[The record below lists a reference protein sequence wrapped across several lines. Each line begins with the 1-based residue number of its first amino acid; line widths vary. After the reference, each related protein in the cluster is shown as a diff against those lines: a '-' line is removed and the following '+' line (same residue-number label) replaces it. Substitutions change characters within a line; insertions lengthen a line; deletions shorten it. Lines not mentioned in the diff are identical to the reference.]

1 MNVAGNGGKHESM
14 KKRSRSTSSIKRS
27 KSHGSNWDKSSVT
40 SDNEFAVDNPPVF
53 SLPLQDQSRSFDPVM
68 DVLSPIND
76 EKQDAD
82 ILNEEI
88 VYSSLIKTYK
98 PTTETYIDVACILT
112 PKQLYF
118 ASAMNYKIWAQL
130 RDRTKINEIIN
141 IEKKNMDIKIDKATA
156 LKLAS
161 NLDIICDTYNLNIIS
176 DYFKGKTKNEIKKSI
191 LLNKN
196 PIKSITDLF
205 NGINRKDAKCVKYIK
220 ISKFYSENIQKNI
233 NVNKLLPHIFN
244 GIVFSD
250 AKRLNDSLIITLPS
264 YQPSSKLTE
273 WRKRR
278 NDYLSSNHFSIL
290 KNEIKLSSY
299 RGNETEYIHSEL
311 QVVDLSRFD
320 MVGVAEVYKNA
331 YGFII
336 TGDRHELLCALDS
349 NNIRH
354 EWITHLDYAILRHR
368 KQKTFYHIKIN
379 MPHTKDKLINHVTDI
394 ENDSKNDDFTTR
406 FNFGVYL
413 NYWQHGFENSVVS
426 VYRTL
431 KDELLNNTI
440 MRLSIENYYQLYEE
454 CLQLMKEKGYNIKA
468 QNIGVNN
475 TKFNIPKG
483 TPITINHLISL
494 KLYTDF
500 GNIQNEFK
508 KHCRKHYKNESINS
522 FIKRNS
528 QIAHWC
534 RYLKESCTFY
544 GKLMS
549 KKDTFYCGLNR
560 NLLFDSLKQNFE
572 CPISTTTN
580 VTIANSFSDGGMLL
594 QMKRADSKTRFFDV
608 SWLSIHPSEQERL
621 FMGSALT

>member
-141 IEKKNMDIKIDKATA
+141 EQNKNNDLKIDKEAA
-156 LKLAS
+156 LQLTH
-161 NLDIICDTYNLNIIS
+161 NLDLIS
-176 DYFKGKTKNEIKKSI
+176 DTCNLHTITDYFEEKTKDQIKKSI
-191 LLNKN
+191 LLNTN

-205 NGINRKDAKCVKYIK
+205 KQINTKDVKCVKQVK
-220 ISKFYSENIQKNI
+220 ISRFYSENIQENI
-233 NVNKLLPHIFN
+233 KDELLRYIFN
-244 GIVFSD
+244 GIEFSD
-250 AKRLNDSLIITLPS
+250 AQRLNDSLIITLQS
-264 YQPSSKLTE
+264 YHSNTKLND
-273 WRKRR
+273 WRKRT
-278 NDYLSSNHFSIL
+278 NDYLSTSNINKLSFL
-290 KNEIKLSSY
+290 NNEIKLSSY
-299 RGNETEYIHSEL
+299 RGDKAEYVHSEL
-311 QVVDLSRFD
+311 RVVDLSIFD

-336 TGDRHELLCALDS
+336 TGGKHELLCALNS

-354 EWITHLDYAILRHR
+354 EWITHLDYAVLRH
-368 KQKTFYHIKIN
+368 KKHATFYHLDLGNIPQI
-379 MPHTKDKLINHVTDI
+379 PDKLVNSVTNT
-394 ENDSKNDDFTTR
+394 ENDSKTDELITR
-406 FNFGVYL
+406 FSFGVYL
-413 NYWQHGFENSVVS
+413 NYWEDGFENSVLPI
-426 VYRTL
+426 YQTL

-440 MRLSIENYYQLYEE
+440 ERLSVDNYYQLYEE
-454 CLQLMKEKGYNIKA
+454 CLQLMKEKGHNIKA
-468 QNIGVNN
+468 HNIGINN
-475 TKFNIPKG
+475 AKFNIPEG
-483 TPITINHLISL
+483 TSITINHLISL

-500 GNIQNEFK
+500 GTIQNEFK

-549 KKDTFYCGLNR
+549 KKRY
-560 NLLFDSLKQNFE
+560 LLLW
-572 CPISTTTN
+572 I
-580 VTIANSFSDGGMLL
+580 
-594 QMKRADSKTRFFDV
+594 
-608 SWLSIHPSEQERL
+608 EQK
-621 FMGSALT
+621 FIV